1 MNFDRTQ
8 SSIPYSLTVVIQELG
23 SFTMNTI
30 IGPIFPVSISPVSLT
45 TSEFVVAIDTSEQA
59 LTGSLNVSLNL
70 EPQGQVIPIHLILW
84 LTFKTDVNINA
95 YSGIN
100 IISLPLS
107 NYVVSAGVPI
117 STTVFLRD
125 SKTTVGIS
133 FQLDNTKI

>member
-70 EPQGQVIPIHLILW
+70 EPQGQVIPIHLIL
-84 LTFKTDVNINA
+84 
-95 YSGIN
+95 
-100 IISLPLS
+100 
-107 NYVVSAGVPI
+107 
-117 STTVFLRD
+117 
-125 SKTTVGIS
+125 
-133 FQLDNTKI
+133 